1 MDGGAWWA
9 AVHGVTRSQ
18 TRLSDF
24 TLFFHFHALEKE
36 MATHSSVLA
45 WRIPGMGEPGGLL
58 SMGSQRVRHDW
69 SDLAAAA
76 AAAAIPS
83 HCRKSNLVFRRKK
96 RFEKVSVGR
105 WILVSF
111 PLWPRQHLSEH
122 GPADTGAGRAGEC
135 LGTHAQLISR
145 YISTQPYWLPR
156 PFDQARRG
164 FYYLKR
170 LTAWAQWQVCHE
182 ENNSQKQ
189 MQGGSLICQQ
199 LPCVSGSIHPHQE
212 KKKGSEKKE
221 HLFPWSQF
229 PCQTEHLSVFCV
241 WNKQGLHTLKNN
253 VKSSKGGE
261 LRILTWVNKRGLLIG
276 RPSLGFTRSVS
287 LGPGVMCGFDSL
299 PLCFRNLVW
308 NVAQS

>member
-1 MDGGAWWA
+1 M
-9 AVHGVTRSQ
+9 
-18 TRLSDF
+18 
-24 TLFFHFHALEKE
+24 
-36 MATHSSVLA
+36 
-45 WRIPGMGEPGGLL
+45 
-58 SMGSQRVRHDW
+58 
-69 SDLAAAA
+69 
-76 AAAAIPS
+76 
-83 HCRKSNLVFRRKK
+83 
-96 RFEKVSVGR
+96 
-105 WILVSF
+105 
-111 PLWPRQHLSEH
+111 
-122 GPADTGAGRAGEC
+122 GAGRAGEC
-135 LGTHAQLISR
+135 SGTHAQLISR

-170 LTAWAQWQVCHE
+170 LTAWAQWQVCRE

-189 MQGGSLICQQ
+189 MQGRVTNMSATTMRVRQYPSPPG
-199 LPCVSGSIHPHQE
+199 
-212 KKKGSEKKE
+212 KKKKKESEKKE

-241 WNKQGLHTLKNN
+241 WNKQDLHTLKNN

-276 RPSLGFTRSVS
+276 RPSLGFTWSVS

-299 PLCFRNLVW
+299 PLCFHNLVW